1 MSDSGATPKVSRK
14 VLSRRSNRGAIFPGD
29 AREMG
34 AAAKYE
40 LKDPATSRAAELN
53 IMSGTLGPDV
63 LDISHLA
70 RDLGVFTYD
79 PGFMA
84 TASTESKITYIDGD
98 AGLLLYRGYPV
109 EQLAESSSYVEVANL
124 LINGSLPT
132 KAQLDAFRN
141 SVTRHTMVSEPLL
154 RFFQG
159 FHHDAHPMAMVS
171 AVVASMAAF
180 YHDTTDIN
188 DPRHREIFA
197 HRIIAKLPTIAAAAY
212 KHTLG
217 QPFIYP
223 RNDLR
228 YCANILNMFFA
239 VPCEAYSIDP
249 VAVEA
254 LDLLF
259 ILHADHEQNASTS
272 TVRLAGSTGVNPYAA
287 ISAGISAL
295 WGPAHGGA
303 NEAVL
308 DMLDGVGSAANI
320 GQFLARVKDK
330 SDNVRL
336 MGFGHRVYKNVDPRA
351 KIIRNMCY
359 RVLENLGKGNSPLF
373 ELALK
378 LEEVALKDDYFVSR
392 RLYPNVDFYSG
403 IIYSALGI
411 PRSMFTVM
419 FAIAR
424 TAGWVA
430 HWQEMVSDPHM
441 RIGRPRQLYT
451 GPTKRDYQA
460 IEKRDGGLMQSSRG
474 L

>member
-1 MSDSGATPKVSRK
+1 MST
-14 VLSRRSNRGAIFPGD
+14 
-29 AREMG
+29 
-34 AAAKYE
+34 KYE
-40 LKDPATSRAAELN
+40 LKNLTTGKTTLLN
-53 IMSGTLGPDV
+53 AISGTIGPEV
-63 LDISHLA
+63 IDISNLTKEQ
-70 RDLGVFTYD
+70 GVFTFD

-98 AGLLLYRGYPV
+98 AGVLLYRGYPV
-109 EQLAESSSYVEVANL
+109 EQLAEKSSYLEVATL

-132 KAQLDAFRN
+132 QTELDAFN
-141 SVTRHTMVSEPLL
+141 DSIMRHTMVNEQLL
-154 RFFQG
+154 GFFRG

-180 YHDTTDIN
+180 YHDTTHIG

-228 YCANILNMFFA
+228 YCENMLNMFFA
-239 VPCEAYSIDP
+239 VPCEPYAIDP
-249 VAVEA
+249 VAAEA

-272 TVRLAGSTGVNPYAA
+272 TVRLAGSTGANPYAA
-287 ISAGISAL
+287 ISAGVSAL

-308 DMLDGVGSAANI
+308 DMLDGIGSVANI
-320 GQFLARVKDK
+320 DKFLARVKDK
-330 SDNVRL
+330 HDSVRL
-336 MGFGHRVYKNVDPRA
+336 MGFGHRVYKNFDPRA
-351 KIIRNMCY
+351 KIIRGMCY
-359 RVLENLGKGNSPLF
+359 RVLEKMGKGNNPLF
-373 ELALK
+373 DLSLK
-378 LEEVALKDDYFVSR
+378 LEEIALKDDYFVSR
-392 RLYPNVDFYSG
+392 KLYPNVDFYSG

-430 HWQEMVSDPHM
+430 HWQEMVSDPNM
-441 RIGRPRQLYT
+441 KIGRPRQLYT
-451 GPTKRDYQA
+451 GPTKRDYQP
-460 IEKRDGGLMQSSRG
+460 IEKR
-474 L
+474 

>member
-1 MSDSGATPKVSRK
+1 MST
-14 VLSRRSNRGAIFPGD
+14 
-29 AREMG
+29 
-34 AAAKYE
+34 KYE
-40 LKDPATSRAAELN
+40 LKNLTTGKTSLLN
-53 IMSGTLGPDV
+53 AISGTIGPDV
-63 LDISHLA
+63 LDISNLTK
-70 RDLGVFTYD
+70 DQGVFTFD

-98 AGLLLYRGYPV
+98 AGVLLYRGYPV
-109 EQLAESSSYVEVANL
+109 EQLAEKSSFLEVATL
-124 LINGSLPT
+124 LINGTLPT
-132 KAQLDAFRN
+132 KAELDAFTN
-141 SVTRHTMVSEPLL
+141 SIMRHTMINEELL
-154 RFFQG
+154 GFFRG

-180 YHDTTDIN
+180 YHDTTHIG

-228 YCANILNMFFA
+228 YCANMLNMFFA
-239 VPCEAYSIDP
+239 VPCEPYEIDP
-249 VAVEA
+249 VAAEA

-272 TVRLAGSTGVNPYAA
+272 TVRLAGSTGANPYAA
-287 ISAGISAL
+287 ISAGVSAL

-308 DMLDGVGSAANI
+308 DMLDSIGSVANI
-320 GQFLARVKDK
+320 DKFLKRVKDK
-330 SDNVRL
+330 NDSVRL
-336 MGFGHRVYKNVDPRA
+336 MGFGHRVYKNFDPRA
-351 KIIRNMCY
+351 KIIRDMCY
-359 RVLENLGKGNSPLF
+359 RVLEKMGKGGNPMFDLS
-373 ELALK
+373 LK
-378 LEEVALKDDYFVSR
+378 LEEIALQDDYFVSR
-392 RLYPNVDFYSG
+392 KLYPNVDFYSG

-451 GPTKRDYQA
+451 GPTKRDYQP
-460 IEKRDGGLMQSSRG
+460 IEKR
-474 L
+474 

>member
-1 MSDSGATPKVSRK
+1 MST
-14 VLSRRSNRGAIFPGD
+14 
-29 AREMG
+29 
-34 AAAKYE
+34 KYE
-40 LKDPATSRAAELN
+40 LKNLSTGKTSQLDA
-53 IMSGTLGPDV
+53 ISGTLGPDV
-63 LDISHLA
+63 INISNLTK
-70 RDLGVFTYD
+70 DQGVFTFD

-98 AGLLLYRGYPV
+98 AGVLLYRGYPV
-109 EQLAESSSYVEVANL
+109 EQLAQKSSFLEVAAL

-132 KAQLDAFRN
+132 KTELDAFQD
-141 SVTRHTMVSEPLL
+141 SIMRHTMVNEQLL

-180 YHDTTDIN
+180 YHDTTHIG

-228 YCANILNMFFA
+228 YCANMLNMFFA
-239 VPCEAYSIDP
+239 VPCEPYEIDP
-249 VAVEA
+249 VAADA

-272 TVRLAGSTGVNPYAA
+272 TVRLAGSTGANPYAA
-287 ISAGISAL
+287 ISAGVSAL

-308 DMLDGVGSAANI
+308 DMLDSIGSVANI
-320 GQFLARVKDK
+320 DKFLAQVKDK
-330 SDNVRL
+330 NDNVRL
-336 MGFGHRVYKNVDPRA
+336 MGFGHRVYKNFDPRA
-351 KIIRNMCY
+351 KIIRDMCY
-359 RVLENLGKGNSPLF
+359 RVLEKMGKGDNPLF
-373 ELALK
+373 ELSLR
-378 LEEVALKDDYFVSR
+378 LEDIALKDEYFVSR
-392 RLYPNVDFYSG
+392 KLYPNVDFYSG

-430 HWQEMVSDPHM
+430 QWQEMVSDPNM
-441 RIGRPRQLYT
+441 KIGRPRQLYT
-451 GPTKRDYQA
+451 GPKQRDYQS
-460 IEKRDGGLMQSSRG
+460 IDKR
-474 L
+474 